1 MLGKIYCLVDKSKP
15 KNIYIGSTCQDL
27 ELRLKQH
34 IYAFKSYMRGS
45 SSYYSVFD
53 LFLNAQNYELDIE
66 IKLIECVEIDN
77 EINGKLKLKEKES
90 EHIMK
95 YKCRNEYN
103 ILNLNKPIDRDK
115 YYINKAYRNFYNK
128 GNKSTKIYIKC
139 PHCTNKIK
147 VSISPLL
154 ENHYFNDCIDYKTDS
169 DESE

>member
-1 MLGKIYCLVDKSKP
+1 MLGKIYYLVDKLKP

-34 IYAFKSYMRGS
+34 IYAFKSYMRGC

-53 LFLNAQNYELDIE
+53 LFLNAQNYEIDIE
-66 IKLIECVEIDN
+66 IILIESFEIED
-77 EINGKLKLKEKES
+77 KLLLKEKEN
-90 EHIMK
+90 EYIIK
-95 YKCRNEYN
+95 YKCRNEFN
-103 ILNLNKPIDRDK
+103 ILNLNKPIDKEK

-154 ENHYFNDCIDYKTDS
+154 ENHYFNDCIDYNTES
-169 DESE
+169 SESE

>member
-1 MLGKIYCLVDKSKP
+1 MLGKIYYLVDKLKP

-27 ELRLKQH
+27 DLRLKQH
-34 IYAFKSYMRGS
+34 ISAFKSYMRGGN

-66 IKLIECVEIDN
+66 IILIESFEIQD
-77 EINGKLKLKEKES
+77 KLLLKEKEN
-90 EHIMK
+90 EYIIK

-103 ILNLNKPIDRDK
+103 ILNLNKAIDKEK

-128 GNKSTKIYIKC
+128 GNKSTKIYIQC

-147 VSISPLL
+147 MSISPLD
-154 ENHYFNDCIDYKTDS
+154 NYYFDDNEYKTDS
-169 DESE
+169 TESDN